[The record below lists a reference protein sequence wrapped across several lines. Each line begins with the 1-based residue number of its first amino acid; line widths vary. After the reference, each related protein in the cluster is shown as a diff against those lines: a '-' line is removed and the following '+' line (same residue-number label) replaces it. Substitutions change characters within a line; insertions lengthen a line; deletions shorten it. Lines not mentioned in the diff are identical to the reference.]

1 MTISFYTTSD
11 SPKKV
16 NKTLSL
22 IGSSVALAP
31 TSQVSVL
38 NPVLIVDN
46 VSGFI
51 NANYAYIDDFNRY
64 YWITTAMDTSGRLIV
79 SGKVDYLMSWNA
91 GIRSC
96 PATIVRSETAGITYC
111 VDTKLPVDPNN
122 YSIEGIPYDVDI
134 TETYSITDNPNLY
147 ILVLNKG
154 GGS

>member
-79 SGKVDYLMSWNA
+79 SGKVDYLMSWAA
-91 GIRSC
+91 GIMSC